1 MVLTH
6 TTFARPTDKIQPG
19 PARRLRGRGRGSRR
33 LVAETPAARPGHRA
47 FVDVRPEKSEPD
59 ARAQAVAGSADAAD
73 AAELIGVLTA
83 WGVPPSRFGCPW
95 DSDDPR

>member
-1 MVLTH
+1 M
-6 TTFARPTDKIQPG
+6 
-19 PARRLRGRGRGSRR
+19 
-33 LVAETPAARPGHRA
+33 
-47 FVDVRPEKSEPD
+47 DVRPEKSEPD